1 VGAQRTV
8 VNPSEINVYTGVNL
22 WWLLFMCTI
31 WINSFSWGAPWES
44 MTPANPIYPVDPI
57 PFPRMGCRCSIEPAQ
72 TGTHKMMNR
81 HLLIR
86 LSCALWGF
94 IVQRVKSDRRG
105 VVNMV
110 LRAPWGAR
118 KQGSSRESAGEKLC
132 GVLPRRTAKNGNR
145 RQVAAELHCVEG
157 ASKVVGVHAGKHGN
171 SHRSHA
177 SHARCCTPG
186 SNRSRCAR
194 LRTAP
199 AGRSSHGR
207 PLLAFYARLMDLAL
221 QAANPIRANGEW

>member
-1 VGAQRTV
+1 MGIDDACKSDLLCGSDSFSRTGLQV
-8 VNPSEINVYTGVNL
+8 L
-22 WWLLFMCTI
+22 HRACTI
-31 WINSFSWGAPWES
+31 RNTQNDES
-44 MTPANPIYPVDPI
+44 SPLNQFV
-57 PFPRMGCRCSIEPAQ
+57 R
-72 TGTHKMMNR
+72 
-81 HLLIR
+81 
-86 LSCALWGF
+86 ALWGF

-118 KQGSSRESAGEKLC
+118 KQGSSRESVGQKLC
-132 GVLPRRTAKNGNR
+132 GILPRRIATNGNR
-145 RQVAAELHCVEG
+145 RQVAAERHCVEG

-186 SNRSRCAR
+186 SNRPRCAR

-221 QAANPIRANGEW
+221 QAANPIRANGEWRMVNGEW